1 VRVSYPERMN
11 SEIPAD
17 QLERARARVDQLL
30 EVLRR
35 GTERLESDADS
46 ALSFYPD
53 GHREEAA
60 KG

>member
-1 VRVSYPERMN
+1 MN

-46 ALSFYPD
+46 ALSYRSD
-53 GHREEAA
+53 EAA

>member
-1 VRVSYPERMN
+1 MN

-35 GTERLESDADS
+35 GTVRLESDADS
-46 ALSFYPD
+46 ALSYRSD
-53 GHREEAA
+53 EAA